1 MRSDSGQSMTE
12 FAAGASV
19 MALLLLGVLT
29 LAGYQEI
36 DRRGVL
42 ASRQLAWQQSWRQE
56 PADIAAVARGL
67 HQMHLADSGAHDP
80 HGRRLLVAEED
91 VVIQSQAADL
101 SGVAGVAG
109 QAMLSPLRI
118 ASGFLGAGFD
128 LSAEGL
134 TQGLVESRIAPIES
148 LPEPFAS
155 LELRLQARH
164 GLLADAWHAGG
175 IGHVRQRA
183 GGLVPTNR
191 LQALNAVWRPLSLP
205 LGILEPSLRK
215 LCFGLIEPDRIPE
228 DRLGSGRTPLPDA
241 CP

>member
-1 MRSDSGQSMTE
+1 MRAESGQSMTE

-19 MALLLLGVLT
+19 MSLLLLGVLA

-36 DRRGVL
+36 DRRGTVS
-42 ASRQLAWQQSWRQE
+42 ARQLAWQQDWLPES
-56 PADIAAVARGL
+56 ADAAATARVL
-67 HQMHLADSGAHDP
+67 HQMHMVDSGAREP
-80 HGRRLLVAEED
+80 QGRRLLVAEED
-91 VVIQSQAADL
+91 LVIQSEAIAL
-101 SGVAGVAG
+101 SGVAGVAA

-128 LSAEGL
+128 LSAGGL
-134 TQGLVESRIAPIES
+134 TQGVVQSRIAPVES
-148 LPEPFAS
+148 LPEPFGS
-155 LELRLQARH
+155 LELRLQAH
-164 GLLADAWHAGG
+164 HALLADAWHAGSV
-175 IGHVRQRA
+175 GHVHQRA
-183 GGLVPTNR
+183 GGLVPTSR

-228 DRLGSGRTPLPDA
+228 DRLGSGQTALPDA